1 METKFKSKK
10 LLLKSQSGHTENSKT
25 NSKTQKRTQ
34 KHRNLLRMLRLKFTT
49 TNVSVCLDYSNLSES
64 DNTLSTYL
72 PRFLVVWVI

>member
-10 LLLKSQSGHTENSKT
+10 LLLKSQPGHTENSKT
-25 NSKTQKRTQ
+25 NSKTQKHQ
-34 KHRNLLRMLRLKFTT
+34 NLLRMLRLKFTT